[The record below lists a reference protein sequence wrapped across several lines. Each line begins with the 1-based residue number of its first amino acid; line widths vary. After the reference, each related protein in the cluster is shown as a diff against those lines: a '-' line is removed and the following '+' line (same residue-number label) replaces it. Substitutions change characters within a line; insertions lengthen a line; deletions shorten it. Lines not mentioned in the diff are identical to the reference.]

1 MQGLRAGADPRPSR
15 RGTPGRIGVLSR
27 WAVAPRAER
36 WFFNAMHA
44 VITLS
49 GVAYFS
55 MKYLM
60 TTDDPFALINHP
72 WEPAMLSIHV
82 FVAPL
87 GVFLFGM
94 VFRSHTLRK
103 LLQASPV
110 NRRSGLTSAG
120 AFLVMTLSGYLIQVA
135 TSPAVIAFAIWTHV
149 ATSVLFVAA
158 YGAHLVIGYRV
169 TYSGNRQPAW

>member
-1 MQGLRAGADPRPSR
+1 MIS
-15 RGTPGRIGVLSR
+15 VLER
-27 WAVAPRAER
+27 WAVQPRAER

-49 GVAYFS
+49 GVAYFC

-60 TTDDPFALINHP
+60 ATDDPFALINHP

-120 AFLVMTLSGYLIQVA
+120 SFLAMALSGYLIQVA
-135 TSPAVIAFAIWTHV
+135 TSPAVIAFAIWSHV
-149 ATSVLFVAA
+149 ATSVLFVLA
-158 YGAHLVIGYRV
+158 YGVHLVIGYRV
-169 TYSGNRQPAW
+169 TYSRTRQPAW

>member
-1 MQGLRAGADPRPSR
+1 MIAALE
-15 RGTPGRIGVLSR
+15 R
-27 WAVAPRAER
+27 WALVPRVER

-49 GVAYFS
+49 GVAYFC

-60 TTDDPFALINHP
+60 ATDDPFALINHP

-82 FVAPL
+82 MAAPL
-87 GVFLFGM
+87 VVVFFGM
-94 VFRSHTLRK
+94 AFRSHTLRK

-110 NRRSGLTSAG
+110 NRRSGLASAG

-135 TSPAVIAFAIWTHV
+135 TSPALIATAIWTHV
-149 ATSVLFVAA
+149 VTSVLFVIA
-158 YGAHLVIGYRV
+158 YGVHMVIGYR
-169 TYSGNRQPAW
+169 AA

>member
-1 MQGLRAGADPRPSR
+1 MIGA
-15 RGTPGRIGVLSR
+15 LER
-27 WAVAPRAER
+27 WALVPRVER

-44 VITLS
+44 AITLS
-49 GVAYFS
+49 GVAYFC

-60 TTDDPFALINHP
+60 TTDDPFALVNHP

-82 FVAPL
+82 VSAPL
-87 GVFLFGM
+87 VVVLFGM

-110 NRRSGLTSAG
+110 NRRSGLASAG
-120 AFLVMTLSGYLIQVA
+120 TFLVMTLSGYLIQV
-135 TSPAVIAFAIWTHV
+135 TTNPALIAIAIWTHV

-158 YGAHLVIGYRV
+158 YGVHLVIGYR
-169 TYSGNRQPAW
+169 TAHPGTRQPAW

>member
-169 TYSGNRQPAW
+169 TYSGTRQPAW

>member
-1 MQGLRAGADPRPSR
+1 MIAALK
-15 RGTPGRIGVLSR
+15 R
-27 WAVAPRAER
+27 WALRPRSER

-49 GVAYFS
+49 GVAYFC
-55 MKYLM
+55 MKYMM

-120 AFLVMTLSGYLIQVA
+120 SFLAMALSGYLIQVA
-135 TSPAVIAFAIWTHV
+135 TSPAVIAFAIWSHV
-149 ATSVLFVAA
+149 ATSVLFVLA
-158 YGAHLVIGYRV
+158 YGVHLVIGYRV
-169 TYSGNRQPAW
+169 TYSRTRQPAW

>member
-1 MQGLRAGADPRPSR
+1 MIAALE
-15 RGTPGRIGVLSR
+15 R
-27 WAVAPRAER
+27 WAALPRVER
-36 WFFNAMHA
+36 WFFNAMHTA
-44 VITLS
+44 VTLS
-49 GVAYFS
+49 GVAYFC

-60 TTDDPFALINHP
+60 TTDDPFALVNHP
-72 WEPAMLSIHV
+72 WEPAMLSVHV
-82 FVAPL
+82 ISAPL
-87 GVFLFGM
+87 VVVLFGM

-135 TSPAVIAFAIWTHV
+135 TSPAAISVAIWTHV
-149 ATSVLFVAA
+149 ATSLLFALA

-169 TYSGNRQPAW
+169 AYSRTGLPAR

>member
-1 MQGLRAGADPRPSR
+1 MIAALE
-15 RGTPGRIGVLSR
+15 R
-27 WAVAPRAER
+27 WALAPRVER

-49 GVAYFS
+49 GVAYFC
-55 MKYLM
+55 MKHLM
-60 TTDDPFALINHP
+60 ATDDPFALVNHP

-82 FVAPL
+82 SSAPL
-87 GVFLFGM
+87 VVVFFGM

-120 AFLVMTLSGYLIQVA
+120 SFLVMTLSGYLIQVA
-135 TSPAVIAFAIWTHV
+135 TSPAVIGIAIWTHV
-149 ATSVLFVAA
+149 ATSVLFVVA
-158 YGAHLVIGYRV
+158 YGVHLVIGYRV
-169 TYSGNRQPAW
+169 TYSGIRQPAG

>member
-1 MQGLRAGADPRPSR
+1 MIAALK
-15 RGTPGRIGVLSR
+15 R
-27 WAVAPRAER
+27 WAVLPRAER
-36 WFFNAMHA
+36 WFFNATHA

-49 GVAYFS
+49 GLAYFC

-60 TTDDPFALINHP
+60 ATDDPFALVNHP

-110 NRRSGLTSAG
+110 NWRTGLTSAG
-120 AFLVMTLSGYLIQVA
+120 SFLVMTLSGYLIQVA
-135 TSPAVIAFAIWTHV
+135 TSPAVIATAIWTHV
-149 ATSVLFVAA
+149 ATSVLFVIA
-158 YGAHLVIGYRV
+158 YGVHLVIGYRV
-169 TYSGNRQPAW
+169 AYRGTRQPAW